1 MFYFFFIPRPKRERE
16 RKKKSEN
23 KYARGKKGPK
33 KECPILFERERERR
47 EKFFAPLLLSL
58 FVFFSR
64 EEYSR
69 GFRRSRERRRRRRT
83 TKRVGGR
90 ALSSGEKKVRENK
103 NDREKGKIII
113 IKKKDARWGSRCF
126 PHR

>member
-1 MFYFFFIPRPKRERE
+1 VFIFFSSHGQKERE

-69 GFRRSRERRRRRRT
+69 AAFVAREREEEEEER
-83 TKRVGGR
+83 
-90 ALSSGEKKVRENK
+90 
-103 NDREKGKIII
+103 
-113 IKKKDARWGSRCF
+113 
-126 PHR
+126 